1 MDTKMDKNSKKLADE
16 LVQDK
21 SSIQV
26 DLQAIKKSVEGKIF
40 FF

>member
-26 DLQAIKKSVEGKIF
+26 DLQAIKKSVEDKIF

>member
-26 DLQAIKKSVEGKIF
+26 DLQAIKKSVERKIF